1 MPRKARAT
9 WGSGDRALARRTS
22 ARARRARGSLCPS
35 PSARACAVCAC
46 ACVCVCVCERARV
59 SPVGAWPAPQTR
71 PGPAPG
77 PRPRPGQAGIF
88 PPSRMGDAES
98 CLLRQQT
105 REVRKKP
112 LINYCFLRAAT
123 SAELRVL
130 AAARLTSQ
138 RRAPRTASSE
148 VEPRREGARSADPA
162 GQRSRR
168 RAVPRRAELSA
179 VERSA
184 VAAPGTEG
192 DGAGR
197 AEPPPSPRAPASPNH
212 LPAPGGPQFHQ
223 GRDGGSFAP
232 SPSGAVIV
240 PLAKGL
246 GHLEQGARCVCVRV
260 CVCVCSGVSI
270 SLGVCRYLRVP
281 GVSVCF

>member
-1 MPRKARAT
+1 M
-9 WGSGDRALARRTS
+9 S
-22 ARARRARGSLCPS
+22 
-35 PSARACAVCAC
+35 
-46 ACVCVCVCERARV
+46 ARV
-59 SPVGAWPAPQTR
+59 SPVGAWPALQTR

-112 LINYCFLRAAT
+112 LINYCFLRAAA
-123 SAELRVL
+123 SAELWVL
-130 AAARLTSQ
+130 AAARLAGQ

-148 VEPRREGARSADPA
+148 AGPRREGTRSADPA

-168 RAVPRRAELSA
+168 RAVPRRAERSSA
-179 VERSA
+179 ERSA

-197 AEPPPSPRAPASPNH
+197 AEPPPSPRVPRQPR
-212 LPAPGGPQFHQ
+212 PPPRPGGLPVPPRA
-223 GRDGGSFAP
+223 GRRVVRSVLQRGCYCFPGERAGASRAGS
-232 SPSGAVIV
+232 
-240 PLAKGL
+240 
-246 GHLEQGARCVCVRV
+246 QVCVF
-260 CVCVCSGVSI
+260 SGVSI

-281 GVSVCF
+281 ECVCCSELWAVRVSVLVCVSVIPVWPSLGRRALVPPGVRLCELVCV